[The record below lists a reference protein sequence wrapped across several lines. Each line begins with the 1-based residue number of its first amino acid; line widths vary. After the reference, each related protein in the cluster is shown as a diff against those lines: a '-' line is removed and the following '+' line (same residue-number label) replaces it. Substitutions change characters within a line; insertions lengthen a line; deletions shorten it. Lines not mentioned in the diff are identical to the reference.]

1 MRAQEFLVERWTAK
15 TVKAY
20 IDINKNNNITSK
32 DFRVSEPFEGCIML
46 EFDQVPKLARAFFR
60 MSEYYEGH
68 IYQSKQPRHTDMAQ
82 FLDRF
87 VDNSGNVEYFK
98 FWDGYNITDRA
109 FESWLKSVGPL
120 AQAEKAVVSA
130 IRKIRGSGSYSIIGV
145 AKGSASTRD
154 HELFHAM
161 YYLQPDFK
169 KQINNAMRSFRDQAA
184 YASMSKVLRDKLDYR
199 AHIDEEIA
207 AYLCDGSDL
216 SMVFGT
222 NPKSQSQEFR
232 RIYLE
237 NLAA

>member
-1 MRAQEFLVERWTAK
+1 
-15 TVKAY
+15 
-20 IDINKNNNITSK
+20 
-32 DFRVSEPFEGCIML
+32 
-46 EFDQVPKLARAFFR
+46 
-60 MSEYYEGH
+60 
-68 IYQSKQPRHTDMAQ
+68 
-82 FLDRF
+82 
-87 VDNSGNVEYFK
+87 
-98 FWDGYNITDRA
+98 
-109 FESWLKSVGPL
+109 
-120 AQAEKAVVSA
+120 
-130 IRKIRGSGSYSIIGV
+130 
-145 AKGSASTRD
+145 
-154 HELFHAM
+154 M

-169 KQINNAMRSFRDQAA
+169 KQINNAMRSFRDQPA